1 MRKLR
6 GKKRKNYDALWRY
19 ANSLSIFLVSQP
31 AYWHFS
37 SSEKSISSASN
48 TSLVPFIGYGGLPKF
63 CHPLHP
69 SQCSTK
75 PEIRVESFS
84 HFLAESFSHFLVE
97 SFSHFS
103 RPGETLTR
111 VTGVTKFWQS
121 SVRVFVLNPS
131 KEEEIRR
138 FSPNISQF
146 NFESFFSPSSGFV
159 FETVQ

>member
-1 MRKLR
+1 MNVVSLR
-6 GKKRKNYDALWRY
+6 VHSILYLPSILTSELWAQAFFCLGSDR
-19 ANSLSIFLVSQP
+19 
-31 AYWHFS
+31 
-37 SSEKSISSASN
+37 SEKSISSASN
-48 TSLVPFIGYGGLPKF
+48 TSLFPFIGYGGLPKF

-121 SVRVFVLNPS
+121 SVANQGNKGR
-131 KEEEIRR
+131 IGGGTDT
-138 FSPNISQF
+138 
-146 NFESFFSPSSGFV
+146 FFGWWKMPIL
-159 FETVQ
+159 TVEKQEKLTGS